1 MIPYLKESWTIF
13 LETENLII
21 FFSIVAGG
29 FSFCLLLFGLNM
41 FRSKISD
48 LLLPFGTESAGDH
61 ESYPIIDISNKY
73 IYDALLMIYLSIL
86 LLLLFFHFLVPWR
99 NQSEIHKSCNS
110 VILLDCERKLKII

>member
-1 MIPYLKESWTIF
+1 
-13 LETENLII
+13 
-21 FFSIVAGG
+21 
-29 FSFCLLLFGLNM
+29 M

-61 ESYPIIDISNKY
+61 ESYPINDISNKY

-86 LLLLFFHFLVPWR
+86 LLLLFFLVLLR